1 MKFQCENLTK
11 TLVDFKCSPFTIR
24 ILINWTKYDS
34 CTILQDGAYRLGR
47 KFGTL
52 NEVDSDLL
60 NTFDKSGSRPRCV
73 NKENFVVLFWN
84 ESIQL
89 WLHGSGLVHASHVS
103 TINKNFGLFMQ
114 TSIIFQNIWQI
125 SYDFVGFH
133 KLELLKKNFL
143 LQKNHWMVP
152 QISSNVVLVNKNIE
166 TGGKESTSIDL

>member
-1 MKFQCENLTK
+1 MESEKLANNSGWSFSISDIHVAYVIHFCSQSNQQWMKFQCENLTK

-89 WLHGSGLVHASHVS
+89 WLHGSGSVRAMHIS
-103 TINKNFGLFMQ
+103 T
-114 TSIIFQNIWQI
+114 
-125 SYDFVGFH
+125 
-133 KLELLKKNFL
+133 
-143 LQKNHWMVP
+143 
-152 QISSNVVLVNKNIE
+152 VN
-166 TGGKESTSIDL
+166 

>member
-89 WLHGSGLVHASHVS
+89 WLHASGLVQASHVS
-103 TINKNFGLFMQ
+103 SINKNFELFMQ
-114 TSIIFQNIWQI
+114 SSILFQNIWKI
-125 SYDFVGFH
+125 SFDFFAFY
-133 KLELLKKNFL
+133 KLTLLKKTFYNKKSIEWCLKFL
-143 LQKNHWMVP
+143 QTLC
-152 QISSNVVLVNKNIE
+152 
-166 TGGKESTSIDL
+166 

>member
-89 WLHGSGLVHASHVS
+89 WLHGSGLIQASHVS
-103 TINKNFGLFMQ
+103 TVNKNFGLFMKNL
-114 TSIIFQNIWQI
+114 IFFQNICRI
-125 SYDFVGFH
+125 SFDFLTFISLNYFR
-133 KLELLKKNFL
+133 KLSITKKSIEWCLKFL
-143 LQKNHWMVP
+143 
-152 QISSNVVLVNKNIE
+152 
-166 TGGKESTSIDL
+166 